1 MSIAEIKELYD
12 SNLNM
17 TLAELSK
24 ITGLSQNEL
33 FYLLTCAEEE
43 YSYD

>member
-12 SNLNM
+12 NNLNM

-33 FYLLTCAEEE
+33 FYLLTCTEEE
-43 YSYD
+43 Y

>member
-24 ITGLSQNEL
+24 ITGLTQGEL
-33 FYLLTCAEEE
+33 FYILTCAEEE
-43 YSYD
+43 Y